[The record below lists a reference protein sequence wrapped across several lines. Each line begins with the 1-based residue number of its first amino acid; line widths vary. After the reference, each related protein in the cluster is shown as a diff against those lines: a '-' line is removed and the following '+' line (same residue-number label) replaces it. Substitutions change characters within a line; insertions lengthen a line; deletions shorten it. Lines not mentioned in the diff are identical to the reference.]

1 MESDIPRYD
10 LTVDYIV
17 GEGFGI
23 NLLHGYKNF
32 HCKIEAGFF
41 ILCVKGTIQA
51 TINGERYNIVEN
63 DLITLPPNYFMEIHE
78 FSSDIHIYYAGFS
91 SQFIEVHPAS
101 ASDNSRKSGYQFVS
115 IASL

>member
-23 NLLHGYKNF
+23 NLLNGYKNF

-41 ILCVKGTIQA
+41 ILCVKGADRQQLM
-51 TINGERYNIVEN
+51 EN
-63 DLITLPPNYFMEIHE
+63 DIILSKMI
-78 FSSDIHIYYAGFS
+78 
-91 SQFIEVHPAS
+91 
-101 ASDNSRKSGYQFVS
+101 
-115 IASL
+115 

>member
-23 NLLHGYKNF
+23 NLLNGYKNF

-51 TINGERYNIVEN
+51 TINGERYNMVEN
-63 DLITLPPNYFMEIHE
+63 DLIMSFHLIFIFIMQAFHL
-78 FSSDIHIYYAGFS
+78 SS
-91 SQFIEVHPAS
+91 
-101 ASDNSRKSGYQFVS
+101 
-115 IASL
+115 

>member
-17 GEGFGI
+17 GEGFGV
-23 NLLHGYKNF
+23 NLLNGYKNV

-63 DLITLPPNYFMEIHE
+63 DLITLPPNYFIFIMQAFHL
-78 FSSDIHIYYAGFS
+78 SS
-91 SQFIEVHPAS
+91 
-101 ASDNSRKSGYQFVS
+101 
-115 IASL
+115 

>member
-23 NLLHGYKNF
+23 NLLNGYKNF

-41 ILCVKGTIQA
+41 ILCVKGQY
-51 TINGERYNIVEN
+51 RQQLMEN
-63 DLITLPPNYFMEIHE
+63 DIILSKMI
-78 FSSDIHIYYAGFS
+78 
-91 SQFIEVHPAS
+91 
-101 ASDNSRKSGYQFVS
+101 
-115 IASL
+115 